1 MTTIRDVIQHLELIA
16 PPALQES
23 YDNAGLIT
31 GDASQPVTGV
41 ITCLDSTEAVVQEAI
56 DKGCNLVV
64 AHHPIVFKGLK
75 RLTGRTYVERTI
87 IKAIRHG
94 IAIYAAHTNLD
105 NVAHQ
110 GVNQRIADTL
120 GLKEQRILAAKAV
133 QVRMQITLSVSQWE
147 TLRPRLQAANLSLPI
162 SHQASWNALS
172 TEGGSLRIQVSLP
185 APLQSTFSRIVLET
199 IPQATIEMNQLQN
212 INPHLGS
219 GMIGQL
225 DAPMEEVAF
234 LKMVKESMQA
244 GVVRHTSLRGKPIQ
258 KVALCGGAGG
268 FLLGQAIRQGADIF
282 ITADYKYHEFFDAD
296 GQIVIAD
303 IGHFES
309 EQYTIQLLKE
319 IISEKFTNFAV
330 YCTEVR
336 TNPVHYL

>member
-147 TLRPRLQAANLSLPI
+147 TLRPRLQAANLS
-162 SHQASWNALS
+162 
-172 TEGGSLRIQVSLP
+172 
-185 APLQSTFSRIVLET
+185 
-199 IPQATIEMNQLQN
+199 AT
-212 INPHLGS
+212 H
-219 GMIGQL
+219 
-225 DAPMEEVAF
+225 
-234 LKMVKESMQA
+234 
-244 GVVRHTSLRGKPIQ
+244 
-258 KVALCGGAGG
+258 
-268 FLLGQAIRQGADIF
+268 
-282 ITADYKYHEFFDAD
+282 
-296 GQIVIAD
+296 
-303 IGHFES
+303 
-309 EQYTIQLLKE
+309 
-319 IISEKFTNFAV
+319 
-330 YCTEVR
+330 
-336 TNPVHYL
+336 

>member
-1 MTTIRDVIQHLELIA
+1 
-16 PPALQES
+16 
-23 YDNAGLIT
+23 
-31 GDASQPVTGV
+31 
-41 ITCLDSTEAVVQEAI
+41 
-56 DKGCNLVV
+56 
-64 AHHPIVFKGLK
+64 
-75 RLTGRTYVERTI
+75 
-87 IKAIRHG
+87 
-94 IAIYAAHTNLD
+94 
-105 NVAHQ
+105 
-110 GVNQRIADTL
+110 
-120 GLKEQRILAAKAV
+120 
-133 QVRMQITLSVSQWE
+133 
-147 TLRPRLQAANLSLPI
+147 
-162 SHQASWNALS
+162 
-172 TEGGSLRIQVSLP
+172 
-185 APLQSTFSRIVLET
+185 
-199 IPQATIEMNQLQN
+199 MNQLQN